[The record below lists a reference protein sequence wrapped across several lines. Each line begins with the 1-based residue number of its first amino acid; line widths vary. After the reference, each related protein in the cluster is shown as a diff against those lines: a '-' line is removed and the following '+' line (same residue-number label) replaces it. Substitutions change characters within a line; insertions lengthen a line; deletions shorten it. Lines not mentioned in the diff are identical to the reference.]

1 VTGRDRHDVDDP
13 VARELERAFEAAR
26 QRIPD
31 DVTLRRGWSA
41 LAARLAVTRNRRW
54 TYFAG
59 GMATTATLAAT
70 CAIWLWP
77 RTIATPE
84 HPGQAVAAKGGAT
97 TELVLPESEVRT
109 LTLEGGVVARVR
121 ASSVMR
127 IEGNNPRVE
136 QGEVRFSVPHRTP
149 GHPFV
154 VHADRFRVIVVG
166 TKFGVSVRPAS
177 DTTPAAG
184 VDVDVVEG
192 VVEVWDDVRL
202 ARLEPGERWHGA
214 VTTTVTPAPAA
225 VEPVI
230 EAIAPQPAHRPSPV
244 RRTGRGAAR
253 VVAMSAPTGVG
264 RAATSDIA
272 PTETVAARAAL
283 AAGDNARALQLYRA
297 VAQKN
302 GPAAE
307 NASYEIG
314 KLLNERMGQPANAV
328 AAWRR
333 YRSDYPEGMLR
344 VEADVSIVETLAR
357 SGETDE
363 ALSEAVDFLRR
374 HPDSERRA
382 EIARLA
388 GDLYRARGDYRRAI
402 AAYDKALGASRAR
415 ELTEA
420 ATFHRASCLVRV
432 GDAGA
437 ADAVRGYLRGYPSGK
452 FRSDAAALLATGGR
466 AQ

>member
-1 VTGRDRHDVDDP
+1 
-13 VARELERAFEAAR
+13 
-26 QRIPD
+26 
-31 DVTLRRGWSA
+31 
-41 LAARLAVTRNRRW
+41 
-54 TYFAG
+54 
-59 GMATTATLAAT
+59 MATTATLAAT
-70 CAIWLWP
+70 CAVWLWP
-77 RTIATPE
+77 RTIAMPE
-84 HPGQAVAAKGGAT
+84 QHPQALAPKGTAS
-97 TELVLPESEVRT
+97 TELVSPEPEVRT

-127 IEGNNPRVE
+127 IEGNDPRVE
-136 QGEVRFSVPHRTP
+136 QGEVRFSVPHRAP
-149 GHPFV
+149 GRPFV
-154 VHADRFRVIVVG
+154 VHADRSRVIVVG
-166 TKFGVSVRPAS
+166 TKFGVAVRPAN

-184 VDVDVVEG
+184 VDVDVDEG

-214 VTTTVTPAPAA
+214 VTTTVTPAPVAPAA
-225 VEPVI
+225 VESPA
-230 EAIAPQPAHRPSPV
+230 EAIEPARRASAS
-244 RRTGRGAAR
+244 RRTGRATAR
-253 VVAMSAPTGVG
+253 VVAMTATPTGIG
-264 RAATSDIA
+264 RSASSDVA
-272 PTETVAARAAL
+272 PTETAAARAAL

-297 VAQKN
+297 VAQKT

-363 ALSEAVDFLRR
+363 ALAEAVDFLRH

-388 GDLYRARGDYRRAI
+388 GDLYRARGDYRRAVT
-402 AAYDKALGASRAR
+402 AYDKALGASRAR
-415 ELTEA
+415 EITEA
-420 ATFHRASCLVRV
+420 ATFHRASCLVRL
-432 GDAGA
+432 GDAAGP
-437 ADAVRGYLRGYPSGK
+437 DAVGLYLRGFPSGK
-452 FRSDAAALLATGGR
+452 FRSDATALLATGGR